1 MQPVLLCRIM
11 RLKATTVW
19 WNYLLLFITLLAL
32 IFISLLLGRYPITP
46 EQIVGILKAELFF
59 SDRAVPDTVST
70 VFMEIRLPR
79 IIAALLIGAAL
90 SVSGAVYQGTFKNP
104 MVSPDILGASAGA
117 GFGAALAI
125 LCSWGM
131 KGIHIAS
138 FVCGLLAVFLTYF
151 ISTRIKSGDSS
162 LILVLTGIFVGTV
175 FSSLIS
181 LFKAVADPYNKLPA
195 ITYWLMGSLVSIK
208 WSSIKLMILPVLTSS
223 IVLYLVRW
231 HLNIISFG
239 DEEAQALGVD
249 TGKLRIIVILCAT
262 LLTTSAV
269 SVSGMIG
276 WVGLVIPHLARAL
289 IGPDY
294 QNLLPVSILVG
305 GSFLLLVDTMARSLL
320 PMEIPL
326 GILTSLIGAP
336 FFLYLL
342 TKTRKGWR

>member
-1 MQPVLLCRIM
+1 MRTSFLCRIT
-11 RLKATTVW
+11 RLKTTKLW
-19 WNYLLLFITLLAL
+19 WNYLLLFTVLLAL
-32 IFISLLLGRYPITP
+32 TFISMFLGRYPISP
-46 EQIVGILKAELFF
+46 EQIAEILKAKLLYSEQ
-59 SDRAVPDTVST
+59 AVFDPVST
-70 VFMEIRLPR
+70 VFMDIRLPR

-90 SVSGAVYQGTFKNP
+90 SISGAVYQGIFKNP

-125 LCSWGM
+125 LFSWGM
-131 KGIHIAS
+131 QGIHIVS
-138 FVCGLLAVFLTYF
+138 FVCGLLAVFITYF
-151 ISTRIKSGDSS
+151 ISSRIKIGDSS
-162 LILVLTGIFVGTV
+162 LVLVLTGISVGTI

-195 ITYWLMGSLVSIK
+195 ITYWLMGSLVPIK
-208 WSSIKLMILPVLTSS
+208 WSSIKLMILPIIISS
-223 IVLYLVRW
+223 IVLYLLRW
-231 HLNIISFG
+231 HLNIVSFG

-249 TGKLRIIVILCAT
+249 TGKLRIIVIFCAT

-269 SVSGMIG
+269 AVSGMIG
-276 WVGLVIPHLARAL
+276 WVGLVIPHLARAF

-294 QNLLPVSILVG
+294 QNLLPVSILMG

-342 TKTRKGWR
+342 TRTRRGWG